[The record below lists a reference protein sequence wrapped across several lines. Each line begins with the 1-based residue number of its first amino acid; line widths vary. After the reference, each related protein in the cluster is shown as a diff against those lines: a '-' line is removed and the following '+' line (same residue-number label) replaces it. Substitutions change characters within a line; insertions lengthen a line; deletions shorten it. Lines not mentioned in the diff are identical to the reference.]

1 MAWPN
6 EPKPLRATTG
16 TAATDDEWLEEE
28 ELEEEDEE
36 SLPPEELQRED
47 EPPWPPEEELREVH
61 SSRLCGEVAYAFCSQ
76 LRFGIIV

>member
-16 TAATDDEWLEEE
+16 TAATDDEWP
-28 ELEEEDEE
+28 EEDDEEEE
-36 SLPPEELQRED
+36 SLPPELFDRHD
-47 EPPWPPEEELREVH
+47 PPEPPCPLEEELRDVH

-76 LRFGIIV
+76 LRLGIMV